1 MLYRDPITR
10 GRAGT
15 RHGRDYAFGRPRQA
29 KASRRKLVQ
38 VCEQVHALRFFE
50 LVEQILRVR
59 GLVPKA
65 WRAQRDDANLDL
77 YSRTLPAVQHRLE
90 VAGVAIRQ
98 CDAHYYEPDKRRRYA
113 ATIAAPI
120 SHHGALCTLGALD
133 DVPMSWQLRMYL
145 KRQPGSFD
153 MSIRSICPK

>member
-1 MLYRDPITR
+1 MAVIVRKRAPQTQPGLDAAMLYRDPITR

-15 RHGRDYAFGRPRQA
+15 RHGRDYAFGQPRKA

-38 VCEQVHALRFFE
+38 VCERVHAVRFFE
-50 LVEQILRVR
+50 LVEQILR

-77 YSRTLPAVQHRLE
+77 CCGILPAVQHRLE

-98 CDAHYYEPDKRRRYA
+98 
-113 ATIAAPI
+113 
-120 SHHGALCTLGALD
+120 
-133 DVPMSWQLRMYL
+133 
-145 KRQPGSFD
+145 
-153 MSIRSICPK
+153 